1 MLDAVSLK
9 TKFWLPW
16 KQEPQRLSLVS
27 MVVDPAKLAEQQLIE
42 NVTQLQNLEAA
53 DIMIPRAD
61 IIGIEEEESMDAILQ
76 KMRDH
81 NHSRF
86 PVYRETL
93 DDIIGY
99 IQIKKVFDTITLQ
112 KPLNIHPILEKPLFI
127 VSSTRVTDLMMQMRV
142 ADTYL
147 AVVVD
152 EYGGIEGL
160 VTIQDVVEA
169 IFGTIQRTN
178 GTDPQIVE
186 QSNGSLLVDG
196 RAELDV
202 FEKCLGVRFSL
213 DDEERADIDTVA
225 GLVFFL
231 AGHVPVRGEIIT
243 THGGIEFEVLDADPR
258 RIRWLKVTRKEGA

>member
-1 MLDAVSLK
+1 
-9 TKFWLPW
+9 
-16 KQEPQRLSLVS
+16 
-27 MVVDPAKLAEQQLIE
+27 
-42 NVTQLQNLEAA
+42 
-53 DIMIPRAD
+53 
-61 IIGIEEEESMDAILQ
+61 
-76 KMRDH
+76 
-81 NHSRF
+81 
-86 PVYRETL
+86 
-93 DDIIGY
+93 
-99 IQIKKVFDTITLQ
+99 
-112 KPLNIHPILEKPLFI
+112 
-127 VSSTRVTDLMMQMRV
+127 
-142 ADTYL
+142 
-147 AVVVD
+147 
-152 EYGGIEGL
+152 
-160 VTIQDVVEA
+160 VEA